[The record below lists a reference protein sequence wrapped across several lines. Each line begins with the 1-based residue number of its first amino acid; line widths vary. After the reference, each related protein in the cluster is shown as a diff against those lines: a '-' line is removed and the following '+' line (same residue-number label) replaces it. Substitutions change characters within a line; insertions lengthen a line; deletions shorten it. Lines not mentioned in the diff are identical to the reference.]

1 MKVIKIA
8 KKFSISLACT
18 TLLGGV
24 VAPVA
29 VPAFQ
34 NIVHAEETNQQ
45 QPISVAVI
53 AISETD
59 GPLSH
64 HYITINPGETKT
76 IDAPKVEGW
85 KLDQYTNPTYEL
97 TYDRALKTKNSS
109 STGFVWVQFWMI
121 KDAAPTTK
129 EPVIF
134 TVAHRVAGG
143 DDLLLDNAVVNPG
156 ESITLAPI
164 TVDGY
169 VARADNKYTYT
180 YDEVATGSSSLFV
193 AEILYDK
200 VTVEQPPQPIT
211 FPVRYVSVDY
221 TPDKGAV
228 VTGVLYETTA
238 TVEPG
243 GTVSIENKT
252 FEGFSLDTME
262 GPWKTEYSY
271 ETVVAAGWS
280 DGLDLRY
287 VAKTPTVDNT
297 SNTANSSVD
306 VAFQEASTRLSNLLM
321 TVSRL
326 NPADYT
332 AESYNKGY
340 ESLISPE
347 FTESIATVLNHYKEI
362 VNGNVKLEDRW
373 DNGASPKAWLTEV
386 YNSDSSILERALA
399 GLVSVQENPKNNS
412 ESTNNNSGG
421 AEISQIGTS
430 TDSPSLDNT
439 QTSGS
444 SATTESSEASSTE
457 GTEASGTTSSTTEA
471 SQTSVADKG
480 QASTTG
486 AKQDNTTTSSQET
499 KTETSNSSAP
509 VATTIAVNGS
519 KTASSATP
527 AKTSQLPVTGESN
540 LISTIMGIT
549 GLTLLLSW
557 FGFKAYRESK

>member
-29 VPAFQ
+29 VPTFQ

-45 QPISVAVI
+45 PISVLVAAVS
-53 AISETD
+53 AEDDTQL
-59 GPLSH
+59 PF
-64 HYITINPGETKT
+64 YNVTINPGETKT
-76 IDAPKVEGW
+76 ISAPEVEGW
-85 KLDQYTNPTYEL
+85 KLDQYTSPTYEL
-97 TYDRALKTKNSS
+97 TYDQALKTLNSA
-109 STGFVWVQFWMI
+109 GFVLVQFWMI
-121 KDAAPTTK
+121 KDVVPTTK

-156 ESITLAPI
+156 ESITLTPI
-164 TVDGY
+164 AVDGY
-169 VARADNKYTYT
+169 VARADNKYTFT

-200 VTVEQPPQPIT
+200 VTAEQPPQPIT

-221 TPDKGAV
+221 TPDKGVV

-252 FEGFSLDTME
+252 FEGYSLDTME

-362 VNGNVKLEDRW
+362 VSGNVKLEDRW

-412 ESTNNNSGG
+412 ESTNNNSGD

-430 TDSPSLDNT
+430 TASPSLDNT

-444 SATTESSEASSTE
+444 SATTE
-457 GTEASGTTSSTTEA
+457 GTGASGTTSSTTEA

-486 AKQDNTTTSSQET
+486 VKQDNTTTSSQET
-499 KTETSNSSAP
+499 KTETSNSPAP
-509 VATTIAVNGS
+509 VATTTAVNGS
-519 KTASSATP
+519 KIASSATP
-527 AKTSQLPVTGESN
+527 AKTNQLPVTGESN

-557 FGFKAYRESK
+557 VGFKAYRESK